1 MIGGPHDGVTY
12 PSTFEPIPA
21 PRRLSTMTTPPAAVL
36 RDMDQTDDSGPH
48 THEVA
53 AVLWDMDG
61 TLVDTERYWMDAE
74 SELVTRCGG
83 SWNHEDALTL
93 IGAGLSYAATLFQSR
108 GVSLSTEQIVT
119 ELSSRVEE
127 RLRTEGPPWRPG
139 ALELLHEL
147 SEASVP
153 TALVTMS
160 LRSTTNA
167 VMAAIP
173 FPAFTVSV
181 TGDEVTR
188 PKPDPEPYLHA
199 ARLLGVDIRRCVA
212 IEDSPTGLAAAAAS
226 GAVAIGVPNYVP
238 LDSDVATVLLP
249 TLAHVHLSDLSA
261 LVADQ
266 RR

>member
-127 RLRTEGPPWRPG
+127 RCAPRVRRGGPG
-139 ALELLHEL
+139 HL
-147 SEASVP
+147 SCY
-153 TALVTMS
+153 
-160 LRSTTNA
+160 TNC
-167 VMAAIP
+167 P
-173 FPAFTVSV
+173 RHPC
-181 TGDEVTR
+181 
-188 PKPDPEPYLHA
+188 P
-199 ARLLGVDIRRCVA
+199 RLL
-212 IEDSPTGLAAAAAS
+212 
-226 GAVAIGVPNYVP
+226 
-238 LDSDVATVLLP
+238 
-249 TLAHVHLSDLSA
+249 
-261 LVADQ
+261 
-266 RR
+266 